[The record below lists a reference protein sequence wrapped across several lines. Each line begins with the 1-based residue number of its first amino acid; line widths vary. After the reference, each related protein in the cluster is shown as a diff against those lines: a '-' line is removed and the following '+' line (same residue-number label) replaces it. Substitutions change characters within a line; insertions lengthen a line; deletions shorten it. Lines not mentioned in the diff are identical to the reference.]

1 MRPLHLRPEL
11 RLQGRLRLQPPGAPL
26 TQGPARPRPEPVAP
40 PAPDIHRK
48 DPAMRMLYIMGSSL
62 ALTYGL
68 NLVDP
73 PAASA
78 VPPAASAH
86 AADTLVISVPRGGSH
101 RADADPVRK
110 SGR

>member
-1 MRPLHLRPEL
+1 
-11 RLQGRLRLQPPGAPL
+11 
-26 TQGPARPRPEPVAP
+26 
-40 PAPDIHRK
+40 
-48 DPAMRMLYIMGSSL
+48 MRMLYIKGSSL
-62 ALTYGL
+62 AQTNGL

-78 VPPAASAH
+78 VSPAASAH

-101 RADADPVRK
+101 RADPNAARK

>member
-1 MRPLHLRPEL
+1 
-11 RLQGRLRLQPPGAPL
+11 
-26 TQGPARPRPEPVAP
+26 
-40 PAPDIHRK
+40 
-48 DPAMRMLYIMGSSL
+48 MRMLYIMGSSL

-78 VPPAASAH
+78 VSPTASAH

-101 RADADPVRK
+101 RAEANASRK

>member
-1 MRPLHLRPEL
+1 
-11 RLQGRLRLQPPGAPL
+11 
-26 TQGPARPRPEPVAP
+26 
-40 PAPDIHRK
+40 
-48 DPAMRMLYIMGSSL
+48 MRMLYIMGSSL

-78 VPPAASAH
+78 VRPAATVQATG
-86 AADTLVISVPRGGSH
+86 TLVLMVPRGGSH
-101 RADADPVRK
+101 RADPNVPRK